1 MNDSLW
7 QDLLTEFR
15 ALGGIAENIC
25 LREGTSHGRGLFP
38 VDPAKSVAIR
48 IPENL
53 LADSAWAEFPDGAFR
68 LASTAPLGTRERAF
82 LEEYQNTLSWG
93 RGGRQHLEQIVE
105 QAQQLPPEL
114 RQTLGT
120 EFHCGPWFTEPSG
133 QLIGELFVA
142 SRPIRYKGRK
152 VFMPFIELAN
162 HGAGPPIATGDG
174 VAIQGTFTGEVL
186 LKYANFDAQGMF
198 MTWGFATDQPQAFSI
213 AIQGKVGG
221 RPAQIG
227 RDLGALDPTQEVWFP
242 GLSQT
247 QGIAQLEFLMI
258 GNRRHP
264 RASKHIFSTLMRD
277 AGYSNFETAFETI
290 QHANRMHFLK
300 LLALAEDVEGEM
312 ARTVRR
318 MTRFQLQ
325 AMSYCYGNA
334 S

>member
-25 LREGTSHGRGLFP
+25 LREGAHGRGLFP
-38 VDPAKSVAIR
+38 VDPAKPVAIR

-68 LASTAPLGTRERAF
+68 VAPAAPLGTRERTF
-82 LEEYQNTLSWG
+82 LEEYQNTVSWG
-93 RGGRQHLEQIVE
+93 GGGRQHLEQIVE

-114 RQTLGT
+114 RHALGT
-120 EFHCGPWFTEPSG
+120 EFHCGPWFAEPSNG
-133 QLIGELFVA
+133 LIGELFVA
-142 SRPIRYKGRK
+142 SRPVRYKGRK
-152 VFMPFIELAN
+152 VFMAFIELAN
-162 HGAGPPIATGDG
+162 HGAGPPIATGAG
-174 VAIQGTFTGEVL
+174 VAIHGTFSGEVL
-186 LKYANFDAQGMF
+186 LKYANFDAHGMF
-198 MTWGFATDQPQAFSI
+198 MTWGFAADQPQAFSI

-242 GLSQT
+242 HVSQT

-258 GNRRHP
+258 GNKRHP
-264 RASKHIFSTLMRD
+264 RASKHIFHMLMQN

-290 QHANRMHFLK
+290 THANRMHFLK
-300 LLALAEDVEGEM
+300 LLALVEDVEGKM
-312 ARTVRR
+312 AHTIRCVA
-318 MTRFQLQ
+318 RFQLQ
-325 AMSYCYGNA
+325 AMSYCYGTA

>member
-25 LREGTSHGRGLFP
+25 LREGAHGRGLFP
-38 VDPAKSVAIR
+38 VDPAKPVAIR

-68 LASTAPLGTRERAF
+68 LASAAPLGTRERTF
-82 LEEYQNTLSWG
+82 LEEYQNTVSWG
-93 RGGRQHLEQIVE
+93 GGGRQHLEQIVE

-114 RQTLGT
+114 RQSLGT
-120 EFHCGPWFTEPSG
+120 EFHCGPWFAEPSNG
-133 QLIGELFVA
+133 LIGELFVA
-142 SRPIRYKGRK
+142 SRPVRYKGRK

-174 VAIQGTFTGEVL
+174 VAIHGTFSGEVL
-186 LKYANFDAQGMF
+186 LKYANFDAHGMF
-198 MTWGFATDQPQAFSI
+198 MTWGFAADQPQAFSI

-227 RDLGALDPTQEVWFP
+227 RELGALDPTQEVWFP
-242 GLSQT
+242 RHSQT
-247 QGIAQLEFLMI
+247 HGIIQLEFLMI
-258 GNRRHP
+258 GNKRHP
-264 RASKHIFSTLMRD
+264 RASKHIFHTLMQN

-300 LLALAEDVEGEM
+300 LLALVEDVEGKM
-312 ARTVRR
+312 AHTIRR
-318 MTRFQLQ
+318 VARFQLQ
-325 AMSYCYGNA
+325 AMSYCYGTA